1 MICCWLKVLYFFR
14 GLDETSFIVN
24 MLIKIGFD
32 MAPFLLVLA
41 VVLIAFAASFFLLLR
56 HDLFAPDD
64 AGSGTPGLF
73 ADVAPS
79 FLGAFEMMFGNFDG
93 SVFRDRPL

>member
-56 HDLFAPDD
+56 TG
-64 AGSGTPGLF
+64 AG
-73 ADVAPS
+73 A
-79 FLGAFEMMFGNFDG
+79 GARGPCRGQVDRAGGRAGGAKFYQFG
-93 SVFRDRPL
+93 